1 MALILP
7 KKYQNTFPG
16 WMKLALFATVF
27 MLLAIGV
34 WFLRSQQ
41 QMQRESVEETLWSI
55 ANLKIRQIAGW
66 RAERVADA
74 AVITSRNALTDS
86 VKRYLSDPTDFE
98 RSEILRRLRPIMRRY
113 HYANVLVVDPQK
125 EVKLSLR
132 SKMGLCPEHTF
143 TIDAAFAERR
153 PVWAPLHLSPD
164 NAFPHI
170 SVVAPLFSEKEDHG
184 PIGAIV
190 LVSDAAQFLY
200 PLIQF
205 WPVPSK
211 TAETL
216 LVRRDGDEVLFLN
229 ELRHQKGTALKFRI
243 PLSHADLPAAMAIK
257 GVTGIVQGKDYRGVD
272 VIAAIL
278 PVPESPWF
286 MVSKVDTT
294 EAFAEWRFRS
304 IMIAVFV
311 LGALALVAAAAFVV
325 RQRNLKAHYRVLYRS
340 EAALNKALK
349 RHRITLQAIGDAVIS
364 TDAEGRVDLMNP
376 VAEALTGW
384 PQTEAHGRKLQE
396 VFPIVNEHTRAP
408 VDDPVA
414 RVLKEGTVVALA
426 NHTVLLARDGSE
438 IPIADSGSPIRD
450 EEGNTIGVVLV
461 FKDQS
466 SERQYQKK
474 ILESEKKYRLLTDNT
489 LDAIW
494 TMNMDLEFTYINPAI
509 QTLTGHK
516 QEEWAGTHLA
526 DHCDE
531 EAFSH
536 MEKIISGEVA
546 KGKEHQGVVF
556 ETEMLRKD
564 DSVIPV
570 EIHGKIVFD
579 EYGHPKGL
587 QGTTRDIT
595 ERRKA
600 EKAKERLE
608 QQFHQ
613 AQKLESIGRLAG
625 GIAHDLNNLLS
636 PIIGYGEMLQEN
648 EIDISMRKEGIDAI
662 VSAGKRAR
670 DLVRQLLAF
679 SRKQTLAFTAI
690 NLNELLRK
698 FEKLLRR
705 TVREDVKIHMN
716 LVTSL
721 PAIQGDSGQLEQV
734 IMNLVVNAQDA
745 MPDGGEL
752 IIETSQVELDADYAK
767 QHEGAVPGSHVMLVV
782 TDTGTGMD
790 EGTRA
795 HLFEPFFTTKAQ
807 GKGTGLGLATV
818 FGIVKQHGGNI
829 WAYSEP
835 GQGTTIKVY
844 LPAADG
850 HIQSVGANR
859 DDSEI
864 LSDVSGNEKI
874 LLVEDDVQVRKLTL
888 QVLRQK
894 GYEVAAAAGGGEAL
908 EFLEHQSKAMD
919 LLLTD
924 VVMPD
929 MNGKQLYEKS
939 MRFNPDIKVLYMSGY
954 SNNVIAHRGI
964 LDSGIHFIQK
974 PFSNRS
980 LLEKIRE
987 VLDQ

>member
-1 MALILP
+1 
-7 KKYQNTFPG
+7 
-16 WMKLALFATVF
+16 MKAAIFAAVLAL
-27 MLLAIGV
+27 LAVGV
-34 WFLRSQQ
+34 WFFRSEQQ
-41 QMQRESVEETLWSI
+41 LQQRSVEETLWSI
-55 ANLKIRQIAGW
+55 ANLKVGQIAAW
-66 RAERVADA
+66 RSERIADA
-74 AVITSRNALTDS
+74 EVITSRNALTDS
-86 VKRYLSDPTDFE
+86 VRKYLSDPTDLE
-98 RSEILRRLRPIMRRY
+98 RAEILRRLRPILERY
-113 HYANVLVVDPQK
+113 HFANILVVDPQK
-125 EVKLSLR
+125 RVRLSLVPGV
-132 SKMGLCPEHTF
+132 GLCHANTDA
-143 TIDAAFAERR
+143 IDKAFAERR
-153 PVWAPLHLSPD
+153 PVWTPLHLSPD
-164 NAFPHI
+164 DAFPHF
-170 SVVAPLFSEKEDHG
+170 SLVAPLFSEKEG
-184 PIGAIV
+184 KNPVGAIV

-205 WPVPSK
+205 WPVPSE

-216 LVRRDGDEVLFLN
+216 LVRKDGNHVLFLN
-229 ELRHQKGTALKFRI
+229 GLRHRKDTALKFWI
-243 PLSHADLPAAMAIK
+243 PLSRTDLPAAMAIK
-257 GVTGIVQGKDYRGVD
+257 GVTGIVEGKDYRDVD

-278 PVPESPWF
+278 PIPGSPWF
-286 MVSKVDTT
+286 MVSKVDTE

-304 IMIAVFV
+304 MMIAVFV
-311 LGALALVAAAAFVV
+311 LGGLALVAAAAFVV
-325 RQRNLKAHYRVLYRS
+325 RQRNLKAHYRALYQS
-340 EAALNKALK
+340 EANLSEALK
-349 RHRITLQAIGDAVIS
+349 RHRITLRAIGDAVIS

-384 PQTEAHGRKLQE
+384 PQIEARGRKLKE
-396 VFPIVNEHTRAP
+396 VFSIVNEHTREP

-414 RVLKEGTVVALA
+414 KVLKEGTVVALA
-426 NHTVLLARDGSE
+426 NHTLLLARDGSE

-466 SERQYQKK
+466 NERQYEKK
-474 ILESEKKYRLLTDNT
+474 ILESERKYRLLTDNT
-489 LDAIW
+489 LDVIW
-494 TMNMDLEFTYINPAI
+494 TMNMDLEFTYVNPAV
-509 QTLTGHK
+509 QALTGHK
-516 QEEWAGTHLA
+516 PEEWVGTRLP
-526 DHCDE
+526 DQCDE

-536 MEKIISGEVA
+536 MAKIIGGEVA
-546 KGKEHQGVVF
+546 KGKDHQGVVF
-556 ETEMLRKD
+556 ETEILRKD
-564 DSVIPV
+564 NSLIPV
-570 EIHGKIVFD
+570 EIHGKIIFD
-579 EYGHPKGL
+579 EHGHPVGL
-587 QGTTRDIT
+587 QGTTRDIS

-600 EKAKERLE
+600 EEVKERLE

-613 AQKLESIGRLAG
+613 AQKLESVGRLAG

-636 PIIGYGEMLQEN
+636 PIIGYGEMLQEE
-648 EIDISMRKEGIDAI
+648 EIDGSLREEAANAI
-662 VSAGKRAR
+662 LNAGKRAR
-670 DLVRQLLAF
+670 DLVRQILAF

-690 NLNELLRK
+690 NLNDLLKK

-716 LVTSL
+716 LAPSL
-721 PAIQGDSGQLEQV
+721 PAIQGDPGQLEQV

-767 QHEGAVPGSHVMLVV
+767 QHEGAIPGSHVMLVV

-795 HLFEPFFTTKAQ
+795 HLFEPFFTTKEQ

-829 WAYSEP
+829 WPYSEP

-844 LPAADG
+844 LPAALG
-850 HIQSVGANR
+850 HIQSVGADP
-859 DDSEI
+859 DDSDI

-888 QVLRQK
+888 QVLKQK
-894 GYEVAAAAGGGEAL
+894 GYEVVPAQGGREAL
-908 EFLEHQSKAMD
+908 EFLEHQSKTVD

-939 MRFNPDIKVLYMSGY
+939 LRFNPDIKVLYMSGY